1 MIPSLTYLA
10 LCCLS
15 GYAIVRL
22 GQLCDRV
29 EADQLHRL
37 NEALKFDTDTEP
49 PSRAGFLRDLCA
61 AIGLSAAFLTC
72 LFLAFG
78 LGR

>member
-1 MIPSLTYLA
+1 MIPSLIWLA
-10 LCCLS
+10 LCCIS
-15 GYAIVRL
+15 GYAIVRI
-22 GQLCDRV
+22 GQLLDRA

-37 NEALKFDTDTEP
+37 NEALKFDTEPEP
-49 PSRAGFLRDLCA
+49 PSRAGFLADL
-61 AIGLSAAFLTC
+61 LSALLLSFLFLVC